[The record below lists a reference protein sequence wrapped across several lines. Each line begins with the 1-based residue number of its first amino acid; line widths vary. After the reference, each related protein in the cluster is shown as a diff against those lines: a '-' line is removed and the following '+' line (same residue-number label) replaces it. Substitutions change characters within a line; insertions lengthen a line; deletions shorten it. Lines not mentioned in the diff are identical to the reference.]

1 MGHFFDRD
9 RQPEEVLGGGYA
21 HAPNRPGGFF
31 AGRWAVFCDDNA
43 AGSIEQIV
51 NKRVTEIT
59 TLFRQG
65 CYFLF
70 NY

>member
-43 AGSIEQIV
+43 AGSIE
-51 NKRVTEIT
+51 
-59 TLFRQG
+59 
-65 CYFLF
+65 
-70 NY
+70 

>member
-1 MGHFFDRD
+1 MCPKGFLSGLWRASEEEDGGVFMGHFFDRD

-43 AGSIEQIV
+43 AGSIE
-51 NKRVTEIT
+51 
-59 TLFRQG
+59 
-65 CYFLF
+65 
-70 NY
+70 